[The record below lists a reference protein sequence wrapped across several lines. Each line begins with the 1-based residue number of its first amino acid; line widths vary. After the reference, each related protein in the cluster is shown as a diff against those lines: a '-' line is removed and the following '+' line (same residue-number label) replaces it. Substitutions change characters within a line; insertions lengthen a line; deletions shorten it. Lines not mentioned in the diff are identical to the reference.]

1 MSDATAEDSSS
12 SSSGGKPAPVLVVD
26 DYAPNLVAIE
36 AVLSDLRC
44 RMVAARSGA
53 EALVRI
59 QEGAYAV
66 VLMDIR
72 MPGLDGFATASFMR
86 QRAESSETPIIF
98 ITGEDI
104 DRSRLDQAYGLGPV
118 DFLVKPFEAHVLRS
132 KVAPFAELFR
142 LRDQARALRRS
153 RDVHREGLRTRE
165 EWLAM
170 VAHDLR
176 QPLAATRFSVGALL
190 RNSSEVEVERMR
202 RHYAIIQRAL
212 IHMERMVGDLLDVAR
227 LEGGSFAVELAPC
240 SMADILFQAAE
251 LLSPIAAE
259 RDIGLEMAQLTSPC
273 VVRCERDRILQVLSN
288 LVGNAIK
295 FSSPGERIVV
305 GCDIGP
311 EEIVVF
317 VRDTGPGIPE
327 EHVSQVFDKYWR
339 GNRSGDGL
347 GLGLP
352 IVRSIITAHGG
363 RVWLESAVGRGST
376 FYFSLPLVRD
386 AQAGLPEA

>member
-1 MSDATAEDSSS
+1 MSDAAMDDVMSSS
-12 SSSGGKPAPVLVVD
+12 RHGEPPPVLVVD
-26 DYAPNLVAIE
+26 DHPHNLIAIQG
-36 AVLSDLRC
+36 VLSDVHC
-44 RMVAARSGA
+44 KMVAARSGA
-53 EALVRI
+53 EALLRV
-59 QEGAYAV
+59 QERAYAV

-86 QRAESSETPIIF
+86 QRVESSETPITF

-104 DRSRLDQAYGLGPV
+104 DRNRLDQAYGLGAV
-118 DFLVKPFEAHVLRS
+118 DFLIKPFEPQVLRS
-132 KVAPFAELFR
+132 KVALFAELFR
-142 LRDQARALRRS
+142 LRDQARALRKS
-153 RDVHREGLRTRE
+153 RDEHREGVRTRE

-176 QPLAATRFSVGALL
+176 QPLAATSLSVAAIL

-212 IHMERMVGDLLDVAR
+212 IHMERMVGDLMDISR
-227 LEGGSFAVELAPC
+227 LESGTFDVQLAPS
-240 SMADILFQAAE
+240 SMADILHQAAE

-259 RDIGLEMAQLTSPC
+259 RGIRLEMAQVPSPC
-273 VVRCERDRILQVLSN
+273 VVHCERDRILQVLSN

-295 FSSPGERIVV
+295 FSSSGGSIVV
-305 GCDIGP
+305 GCEIAP
-311 EEIVVF
+311 EEIVVS

-327 EHVSQVFDKYWR
+327 EHASHVFDKYWR
-339 GNRSGDGL
+339 GKRSGDGL

-363 RVWLESAVGRGST
+363 RVWLESAVERGST
-376 FYFSLPLVRD
+376 FYFSLPRVNDR
-386 AQAGLPEA
+386 

>member
-1 MSDATAEDSSS
+1 MSDATTEDASSS
-12 SSSGGKPAPVLVVD
+12 SSRSKPPPVLVVD
-26 DYAPNLVAIE
+26 DYAPNLIAIE
-36 AVLSDLRC
+36 AILSDLRC
-44 RMVAARSGA
+44 RMVTARSGA
-53 EALVRI
+53 EALQRI
-59 QEGAYAV
+59 QEGAYAG

-104 DRSRLDQAYGLGPV
+104 DRSRLDQAYGLGAV
-118 DFLVKPFEAHVLRS
+118 DFLVKPFDPQVLRS
-132 KVAPFAELFR
+132 KVALFAELFR
-142 LRDQARALRRS
+142 LRGQARALRKS
-153 RDVHREGLRTRE
+153 REEELLGLRTRE

-176 QPLAATRFSVGALL
+176 QPLVATSLSVAALL
-190 RNSSEVEVERMR
+190 RNSSKVEVERMR
-202 RHYAIIQRAL
+202 RHYAIIQRAV

-227 LEGGSFAVELAPC
+227 LESGTFAVEIAPC

-251 LLSPIAAE
+251 LLSPIAME
-259 RDIGLEMAQLTSPC
+259 RDIQLEIAHLTAPC

-295 FSSPGERIVV
+295 FTSPGGRIVV
-305 GCDIGP
+305 GCDIAP
-311 EEIVVF
+311 QEVVVF

-339 GNRSGDGL
+339 GKRSGEGL

-352 IVRSIITAHGG
+352 IVRSIISAHGG

-386 AQAGLPEA
+386 AQAVGN